1 MSTIDG
7 LNNSA
12 SSLLAALQDR
22 LAAENQN
29 GDAGNDKGA
38 KAAAV
43 APKPAAAPGGGA
55 SFSTPFAATLL
66 SELVQ
71 MQGQSTGPSGD
82 ASPIAA
88 TAEGQAAA
96 PSALSPRGQALFAA
110 LDTDGN
116 GQVSQSELEAAFA
129 SAGADASTA
138 DAVFKKLDTN
148 GDGAVS
154 QDELGSAQPHHHHHH
169 HHPAAAE
176 TADASAA
183 QNPLVN
189 LLEPNAA
196 GDASAAGPAPAS
208 AA

>member
-29 GDAGNDKGA
+29 DAAGNDKGA
-38 KAAAV
+38 KAAA
-43 APKPAAAPGGGA
+43 PKPAAAPVGGA
-55 SFSTPFAATLL
+55 SFSTQFAATLL

-71 MQGQSTGPSGD
+71 MLGQSLSSSGD
-82 ASPIAA
+82 ASPIAPA
-88 TAEGQAAA
+88 SEGQAAA
-96 PSALSPRGQALFAA
+96 PSALSPHGQALFAA

-138 DAVFKKLDTN
+138 DAVFKKLDAN

-154 QDELGSAQPHHHHHH
+154 QDELGSALHHHHHH
-169 HHPAAAE
+169 HHGHAAAE

-196 GDASAAGPAPAS
+196 GDAAGGPAAAS